1 MAKMKTFTLAE
12 AQRLLPVLKSLLK
25 RAMDSKQVI
34 ERIEKG
40 LQDLNHRI
48 LLSGGLFVDIPKV
61 ARRRAERDKAVQAAK
76 DAMAEVEAIGVQIKD
91 LDMGLL
97 DFPCV
102 VDDQIV
108 LLCWKYG
115 EEKIE
120 FWHGLEEGFRGRKP
134 IDERIM
140 GKKKEKPKKEPEPPS
155 CSCGRSRSE
164 ASVSSFHSQASL
176 FTFHR
181 CECGLEWTEHA
192 VMEVAT
198 GG

>member
-25 RAMDSKQVI
+25 RAMDGKQII
-34 ERIEKG
+34 EQVEKE
-40 LQDLNHRI
+40 LQELNHRI
-48 LLSGGLFVDIPKV
+48 LLSGGLFVDVPKV
-61 ARRRAERDKAVQAAK
+61 ARRRAERDKAVQNTK

-108 LLCWKYG
+108 LLCWKFG

-120 FWHGLEEGFRGRKP
+120 FWHGLEDGFRGRKP
-134 IDERIM
+134 IDERIIG
-140 GKKKEKPKKEPEPPS
+140 GKKKEKPN
-155 CSCGRSRSE
+155 
-164 ASVSSFHSQASL
+164 
-176 FTFHR
+176 
-181 CECGLEWTEHA
+181 
-192 VMEVAT
+192 
-198 GG
+198 